1 MHSSMPFRVALAA
14 LLLVA
19 YAAPARA
26 DITAFI
32 GANTTP
38 DNRQTRGFAVGAG
51 LLVIGFEFE
60 YADTTDSTTP
70 GTLAPS
76 LKTGMGNVL
85 LQTPFAIAGFQPYF
99 TTGGGI
105 YRETLGAHQ
114 DTGFGLNTGGGVKVS
129 LIGPLRLR
137 VDYRVFKLGSG
148 ALYSPAHRVYAGLN
162 LKF

>member
-1 MHSSMPFRVALAA
+1 MAA
-14 LLLVA
+14 SLVTA
-19 YAAPARA
+19 TPARA

-38 DNRQTRGFAVGAG
+38 ANRQVRGGALGIG
-51 LLVIGFEFE
+51 LLIVGFELE
-60 YADTTDSTTP
+60 YAFTP
-70 GTLAPS
+70 DDPSANAPS

-85 LQTPFAIAGFQPYF
+85 LQSPAAFFGVQPYF

-105 YRETLGAHQ
+105 YREELGLHQ
-114 DTGFGLNTGGGVKVS
+114 DTGFGLNTGGGVKVT
-129 LIGPLRLR
+129 LFGPIRVR

-148 ALYSPAHRVYAGLN
+148 ALNSPTHRIYAGLN